1 MRILAT
7 AIAVSLL
14 CAAPAFAAS
23 HTEIL
28 PRSSAMYK
36 VTSTPA
42 AQIPA
47 LCKQIVA
54 DQNKSKQAMRDAG
67 DLLFHG
73 ELMGQHCV
81 QVDYVKAL
89 TLEQQ
94 AGDSIEYNAFV
105 KILQQR
111 AASGNPLAISAL
123 DKLHLAH

>member
-1 MRILAT
+1 MRILTT

-14 CAAPAFAAS
+14 CAAPAFAKS
-23 HTEIL
+23 DGVII
-28 PRSSAMYK
+28 PKSSAYAK
-36 VTSTPA
+36 AIGTSPGEIA
-42 AQIPA
+42 ATCAKI
-47 LCKQIVA
+47 IA
-54 DQNKSKQAMRDAG
+54 DQNKSKVAMGDAG
-67 DLLFHG
+67 HLLFHG

-89 TLEQQ
+89 TLVKEG
-94 AGDSIEYNAFV
+94 GDTVDYNAFV